1 MVEPVP
7 KITKRE
13 KEEIRERTRPRAV
26 VLHEAILQEGVD
38 ELGRATS
45 ALAWS
50 GLAAGLSM
58 GFSLVTEGL
67 LKARLPDVP
76 WAILV
81 TKLGYT
87 VGFLIVVLGRQQLF
101 TENTVTVILPLLRQ
115 RDLATFLQV
124 VRIWSV
130 VLAANLAGAFAFAW
144 TIANTGVFEPEIHVA
159 FRHIGAQAMA
169 TGEFFDTFL
178 RAIFAGWL
186 IALMVWLLPAA
197 ETSRVSVIIL
207 IIYVVAIGN
216 FAHIIAGS
224 VEVLYS
230 VVTGGTSWRSYLA
243 GYMIPTLLGNIVGGV
258 SLVAALNHAQV
269 VAGEYRKAI
278 P

>member
-1 MVEPVP
+1 MAEPVP

-67 LKARLPDVP
+67 LQARLPDVP

-130 VLAANLAGAFAFAW
+130 VLAANLAGAFAFSW

-159 FRHIGAQAMA
+159 FRHIGAHAMA
-169 TGEFFDTFL
+169 TGGFFDTFL

-258 SLVAALNHAQV
+258 ALVAALNHAQV
-269 VAGEYRKAI
+269 VAGEYRNAI